1 MPLLNGQ
8 LSAVLNRAFAGIYL
22 PATLHVSGSGYD
34 EAGNPT
40 AGTDTDYDCR
50 AMIDDISEVAR
61 AQAGYTER
69 ERRIMVLADSVAVV
83 PTTNDSI
90 TVKGER
96 YAIMGVNSDP
106 AESYYSMRCQRG

>member
-1 MPLLNGQ
+1 MGLLNGQ
-8 LSAVLNRAFAGIYL
+8 LSAVFNRAFAGIYL

-34 EAGNPT
+34 DAGNPT
-40 AGTDTDYDCR
+40 AGADIDYDCR
-50 AMIDDISEVAR
+50 AMIDDMSEVAR

-69 ERRIMVLADSVAVV
+69 ERRIMVLADSVDVV
-83 PTTNDSI
+83 PTTNDSV

-96 YAIMGVNSDP
+96 YAIMDVNSDP

>member
-1 MPLLNGQ
+1 MSLLDGQ
-8 LSAVLNRAFAGIYL
+8 LASIFNAAFAGIYL
-22 PATLHVSGSGYD
+22 PATLHKNELAYD

-40 AGTDTDYDCR
+40 GSGTDYECR
-50 AMIDDISEVAR
+50 AMIDDMSEVAR
-61 AQAGYTER
+61 AQAGYTEKDS
-69 ERRIMVLADSVAVV
+69 RIIMLAESCEVD

-96 YAIMGVNSDP
+96 YAIMDVNTDP